1 MVMIAFV
8 TKIDLHD
15 SFATRRTCEHVWSL
29 LHFHITQATWLKMLS
44 YAHLPDFL
52 QPGHHPSLKL
62 HSCGYARP
70 SSIDQT
76 QTSCLVRRQPS
87 NNLGHLLISVD
98 SESLVLGHTRQL
110 HVLAIQLLLHDLL
123 ERLEREHLGFG
134 QGKRLVEFVLEF
146 GLRALGSGAD
156 GFGVIAVECARR
168 FGVVAAITISF
179 FPVDSTVGVEV
190 CLSRRGKCCVCVT
203 YRLGPSSSYPAIKSA
218 TPNGLDMMLSSP
230 SAPSPN
236 LSARSH
242 IACVQLS
249 TRSGSA

>member
-1 MVMIAFV
+1 MFGHCFIFTSPKHMARDAI
-8 TKIDLHD
+8 ICP
-15 SFATRRTCEHVWSL
+15 STR
-29 LHFHITQATWLKMLS
+29 
-44 YAHLPDFL
+44 LPSA
-52 QPGHHPSLKL
+52 G
-62 HSCGYARP
+62 P
-70 SSIDQT
+70 SSISQAPLLRLCPLPFQRPNSDV
-76 QTSCLVRRQPS
+76 CLVRRQPS

-110 HVLAIQLLLHDLL
+110 HILAIQLLLHDLL
-123 ERLEREHLGFG
+123 ERLEREHLGFR

-146 GLRALGSGAD
+146 GLRALGSGAN
-156 GFGVIAVECARR
+156 GFGVVAVKCARR
-168 FGVVAAITISF
+168 LGVVAAITISF
-179 FPVDSTVGVEV
+179 FLAKSTVTEEV
-190 CLSRRGKCCVCVT
+190 WPFGRGNVTCVCVT

-236 LSARSH
+236 LSAKSH

>member
-1 MVMIAFV
+1 
-8 TKIDLHD
+8 
-15 SFATRRTCEHVWSL
+15 
-29 LHFHITQATWLKMLS
+29 MLS

-52 QPGHHPSLKL
+52 QPGPSISQAPPLRL
-62 HSCGYARP
+62 CPPPFQRP
-70 SSIDQT
+70 NSDL
-76 QTSCLVRRQPS
+76 CLVRRQPS

-156 GFGVIAVECARR
+156 GFGVIAVECARGL
-168 FGVVAAITISF
+168 GVVAVVTISF

-236 LSARSH
+236 LNARSH
-242 IACVQLS
+242 ILCVQLS
-249 TRSGSA
+249 TDSFSL

>member
-1 MVMIAFV
+1 MPIYQ
-8 TKIDLHD
+8 T
-15 SFATRRTCEHVWSL
+15 SFSR
-29 LHFHITQATWLKMLS
+29 
-44 YAHLPDFL
+44 D
-52 QPGHHPSLKL
+52 HPSLKL
-62 HSCGYARP
+62 HPCGYARP
-70 SSIDQT
+70 PSRDQT

-156 GFGVIAVECARR
+156 GFGVVAVECARGL
-168 FGVVAAITISF
+168 GVVAVVTISF